1 MKKIIFLAAIISI
14 FSACKKLFGMKTDEQ
29 ETITQVSLRFTDSL
43 TNKQT
48 TFNFSDAD
56 GPGGNPATID
66 TIVLDSNR
74 VYKLDISVFDQTK
87 SPVEDVS
94 AEILEKGDEHQF
106 FFESPLSSL
115 KIDYEDSDKNGMPIG
130 LKTRW
135 QTGSSVTGSV
145 KITLKHQPGQKTNP
159 GSIGAGETDVEVTFP
174 MR

>member
-1 MKKIIFLAAIISI
+1 MKKIIFLFAAASL
-14 FSACKKLFGMKTDEQ
+14 FYSCKKLFGHKTDEQ

-48 TFNFSDAD
+48 TFSFSDAD

-66 TIVLDSNR
+66 TIQLDTNR
-74 VYKLDISVFDQTK
+74 VYKLDIGVFDQTK
-87 SPVEDVS
+87 NPVQDVS
-94 AEILEKGDEHQF
+94 AEILEKGYEHQF

-115 KIDYEDSDKNGMPIG
+115 MISYEDADKNGMPIG

-135 QTGSSVTGSV
+135 MTGNSVNGSV

-159 GSIGAGETDVEVTFP
+159 GSINAGETDVEVTFP